1 MPRPYSDKFLLA
13 LQEEPEE
20 PSLGIEL
27 GRLCVAAKLP
37 ATYVAVALETTRMTV
52 YSWFRGQEIRKQR
65 RKNVRIFMDL
75 IKDDLERNILP
86 VASNKEAKVYIE
98 NLAGVRI

>member
-13 LQEEPEE
+13 LQQEPEE

-37 ATYVAVALETTRMTV
+37 ATYIAVALETSRMTV
-52 YSWFRGQEIRKQR
+52 YSWFRGQEIRKAR
-65 RKNVRIFMDL
+65 RKNVRVFMDL
-75 IKDDLERNILP
+75 LRGDLERGVLP
-86 VASNKEAKVYIE
+86 VSSTQEAKVYIE

>member
-27 GRLCVAAKLP
+27 GRLCIAAKLP

-65 RKNVRIFMDL
+65 RKNVRVFMDL
-75 IKDDLERNILP
+75 IKGDLERNILP

>member
-1 MPRPYSDKFLLA
+1 MPRPYSHKFLLT

-65 RKNVRIFMDL
+65 RKNVRVFMDL
-75 IKDDLERNILP
+75 IKGDLERNILP

>member
-65 RKNVRIFMDL
+65 RKTVRVFMDL
-75 IKDDLERNILP
+75 IKGDLERNILP

>member
-27 GRLCVAAKLP
+27 GRLCIAAKLP

>member
-65 RKNVRIFMDL
+65 RKNVRVFMDL

>member
-65 RKNVRIFMDL
+65 RKNVRVFMDL
-75 IKDDLERNILP
+75 VKDDLERNILP